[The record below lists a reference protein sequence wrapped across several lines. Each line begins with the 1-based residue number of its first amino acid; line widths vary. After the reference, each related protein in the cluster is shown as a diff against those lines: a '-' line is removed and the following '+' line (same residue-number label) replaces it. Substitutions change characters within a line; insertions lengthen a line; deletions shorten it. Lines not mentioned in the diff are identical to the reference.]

1 MSQRKK
7 KREIPAIVY
16 LRYVLP
22 IIFCVLMIVVTFI
35 PCLRYS
41 TTGGVNERI
50 SSAELFENSWDQVR
64 DYLFSGGE
72 KKPAEERF
80 SQVMLVLLILLAVLF
95 AIGVLSTVIVAYF
108 AFRHISYPDRKND
121 VERMWFITIV
131 PNRIAVCILQGLTLP
146 LLFLSR
152 MIAPLYDV
160 IMNVDVLVDV
170 NFPEPWV
177 WGLIL
182 IAVSVVLSVVS
193 AGIEKEAGVD
203 VFKKRERTIVK
214 TIEYE
219 SDDDEKPH
227 YKTDEERMYAD
238 MQRRSREEQAERIRK
253 LLNKDADEE

>member
-1 MSQRKK
+1 M
-7 KREIPAIVY
+7 
-16 LRYVLP
+16 
-22 IIFCVLMIVVTFI
+22 
-35 PCLRYS
+35 
-41 TTGGVNERI
+41 
-50 SSAELFENSWDQVR
+50 
-64 DYLFSGGE
+64 
-72 KKPAEERF
+72 
-80 SQVMLVLLILLAVLF
+80 
-95 AIGVLSTVIVAYF
+95 
-108 AFRHISYPDRKND
+108 
-121 VERMWFITIV
+121 
-131 PNRIAVCILQGLTLP
+131 
-146 LLFLSR
+146 LSR